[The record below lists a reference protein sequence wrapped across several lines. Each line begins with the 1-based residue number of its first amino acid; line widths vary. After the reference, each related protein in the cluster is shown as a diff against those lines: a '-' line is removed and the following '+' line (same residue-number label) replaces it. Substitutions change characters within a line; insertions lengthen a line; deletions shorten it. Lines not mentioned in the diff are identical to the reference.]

1 MIVPARVLRCSDAHG
16 VSEADDV
23 LAPEEPLEIRVGG
36 KPVSVVMRT
45 PGQDL
50 ELAAGFL
57 LTEGVVESGCV
68 PFLRHVH
75 PNRVNAAIPAASG
88 AAVERARRRVFTASS
103 CGLCGK
109 GTIESIYQR
118 FGEIDD
124 EVRLSPEVLP
134 RMLDALRGAQPEFTR
149 TGGVHAAAVFHT
161 DGNLVVAREDIGRHN
176 AVDKAIGHC
185 LLRRTLP
192 LSGHVLLVS
201 GRASF
206 EIMQKALAA
215 RIPIVAAVSAPSS
228 LAVSFARECGQTLV
242 AFLRPGKFNIYAHPE
257 RLVKENCED
266 GAR

>member
-1 MIVPARVLRCSDAHG
+1 MIVPARVLRCSDASG
-16 VSEADDV
+16 VSEIDDT

-36 KPVSVVMRT
+36 KPVSVVMRS

-57 LTEGVVESGCV
+57 LTEGVVAPGCV
-68 PFLRHVH
+68 PLLRHTH
-75 PNRVNAAIPAASG
+75 PNRVNAAVPQVSETS
-88 AAVERARRRVFTASS
+88 VRRARRRVFTGSS

-109 GTIESIYQR
+109 ATINSIYQR

-124 EVRLSPEVLP
+124 EVRISPGVLSE
-134 RMLDALRGAQPEFTR
+134 MLKSLSAAQPEFTR
-149 TGGVHAAAVFHT
+149 TGGLHAAAVFEA
-161 DGNLVVAREDIGRHN
+161 DGSLVVAREDIGRHN

-192 LSGHVLLVS
+192 LTGHLMLVS

-228 LAVSFARECGQTLV
+228 LAVTFAKECGQTLV
-242 AFLRPGKFNIYAHPE
+242 GFLRPGKFNVYAHPQ
-257 RLVKENCED
+257 RLVQENCD
-266 GAR
+266 HGAR